1 MRRFDRS
8 LVFGLAAVVWLVAGF
23 SVVSRPAMDPAM
35 DPAVDR
41 AITPQVLDAHAT
53 KADMR
58 AVYL

>member
-1 MRRFDRS
+1 MRRFGRS

-23 SVVSRPAMDPAM
+23 SVLSSPAV

-41 AITPQVLDAHAT
+41 TVTPQALDEHAT

>member
-23 SVVSRPAMDPAM
+23 SVVSRPAV

-41 AITPQVLDAHAT
+41 TVTPQALDEHAT

>member
-8 LVFGLAAVVWLVAGF
+8 LVFGLAAIVWLLAGF
-23 SVVSRPAMDPAM
+23 SVVSRPAVDKNVTPQ
-35 DPAVDR
+35 AVDE
-41 AITPQVLDAHAT
+41 HAT